1 MPDRGRRSSFALIKD
16 RLRGFPSVRRA
27 KNITE
32 TERDTCERYGEH
44 VIGTMLVGEKA
55 PPSPE
60 LAALYRTEEAR
71 QHVRDWLTER
81 ADYRETWESWQSTR
95 DFLLEIAVIFLILAE
110 IILSFVFGVVA
121 IREGRGQS
129 KVLAHM
135 EQSAAATASAM
146 TAASSSLQSLADAQ
160 AKSLDRLNQMS
171 DTLRDS
177 LKTSS
182 GMASATHKQ
191 LNILEQEQADRAAQ
205 LARKPKLQLHIG
217 SVPLSIGPFNVLH
230 PPTYPIRE
238 QTDTSVIFDSS
249 IMNAGTAP
257 ATRVQ
262 LRAVVFATDV
272 SFSSNANLIRP
283 NEPADNPFQTSII
296 NIELIRPHVNMPMTL
311 SFSFPK
317 GRAPFQVLFNVD
329 ADEIEA
335 GTPLG
340 GILKACTSDDNTAA
354 HGLLSPL

>member
-1 MPDRGRRSSFALIKD
+1 MPDRDRRSSFALIKD
-16 RLRGFPSVRRA
+16 RLRGFPGVPRA
-27 KNITE
+27 KDITE

-44 VIGTMLVGEKA
+44 VIGTMLAGNVP
-55 PPSPE
+55 PPSSD
-60 LAALYRTEEAR
+60 LQALFQIEEAR
-71 QHVRDWLTER
+71 QRARDWLTER
-81 ADYRETWESWQSTR
+81 AAYREVWERWKSTR
-95 DFLLEIAVIFLILAE
+95 DLVLEIAVILLILAE
-110 IILSFVFGVVA
+110 IILSVVFGVIA
-121 IREGRGQS
+121 IREGREQS

-205 LARKPKLQLHIG
+205 LARKPKLQFHIG
-217 SVPLSIGPFNVLH
+217 SVPLNPGPFNVIH
-230 PPTYPIRE
+230 PPSFPVRE
-238 QTDTSVIFDSS
+238 QTDTSVIFDSG
-249 IMNAGTAP
+249 ITNAGNAP

-262 LRAVVFATDV
+262 LRVVVFATDV
-272 SFSSNANLIRP
+272 SLSSDANLIRP
-283 NEPADNPFQTSII
+283 NEPADTPVRTSVI
-296 NIELIRPHVNMPMTL
+296 NIDLIRPHVNMPMTL

-317 GRAPFQVLFNVD
+317 GRTPFQVLFNVD
-329 ADEIEA
+329 ADEIET

-340 GILKACTSDDNTAA
+340 ELIITPRKPSN
-354 HGLLSPL
+354 